1 MMKFRKRS
9 ALPLFVV
16 MLLLLAF
23 QIPAAATNGDFATQN
38 DIGSS
43 LSETGLTNEADI
55 LNSDYWKDYITDSGA
70 LCSAPFH
77 WSISEWKTVGIV
89 LGITTVLYKCD
100 TQIMNWSQDNRTEIT
115 DSISR
120 FTKPFGDSRVLV
132 PLTVLYIYGCRAGDN
147 RARKTAVLSL
157 ESFVISGFFGNSL
170 KYVGHRSRPRTGASY
185 DTWEGLS
192 FNDDDGMSFPSGHTA
207 CAFSVATIVA
217 DEYRDHPA
225 IPVIS
230 YSIATLTGLSRIN
243 DNAHWASD
251 VFFGAAIG
259 YFTSKSLL
267 ARHPDNKKTW
277 TVRPMTDGTTV
288 GLAVSYHF

>member
-1 MMKFRKRS
+1 MRKFRERK
-9 ALPLFVV
+9 AVPLFMV
-16 MLLLLAF
+16 MLILLAF
-23 QIPAAATNGDFATQN
+23 QIPAAAANGDFAIQN

-43 LSETGLTNEADI
+43 LKATDEADI
-55 LNSDYWKDYITDSGA
+55 LNIDYWKSYITDSSA
-70 LCSAPFH
+70 LGSAPFH
-77 WSISEWKTVGIV
+77 WGKTGWETVGIV
-89 LGITTVLYKCD
+89 LGSTVVLYKCD

-120 FTKPFGDSRVLV
+120 FAKPFGDSRVLV
-132 PLTVLYIYGCRAGDN
+132 PLTVLYVYGCRADDN

-157 ESFVISGFFGNSL
+157 ESFVISGILGNSL
-170 KYVGHRSRPRTGASY
+170 KYVGHRSRPRTGDPY
-185 DTWEGLS
+185 DTWKGPS

-207 CAFSVATIVA
+207 CAFAVATIVA
-217 DEYRDHPA
+217 NEYRDHPA

-230 YSIATLTGLSRIN
+230 YGIATLTGLSRIN

-267 ARHPDNKKTW
+267 ARHLDHEKTW
-277 TVRPMTDGTTV
+277 TVLPMTDGNAV
-288 GLAVSYHF
+288 GLAVTYHF

>member
-1 MMKFRKRS
+1 VIIIKKLIINADDFGLHKSINDGIIKAYQHGCVTS
-9 ALPLFVV
+9 ATIVAGGNAFVHAA
-16 MLLLLAF
+16 MLAQHYPGLK
-23 QIPAAATNGDFATQN
+23 
-38 DIGSS
+38 IGVH
-43 LSETGLTNEADI
+43 LT
-55 LNSDYWKDYITDSGA
+55 
-70 LCSAPFH
+70 
-77 WSISEWKTVGIV
+77 
-89 LGITTVLYKCD
+89 
-100 TQIMNWSQDNRTEIT
+100 
-115 DSISR
+115 
-120 FTKPFGDSRVLV
+120 LV
-132 PLTVLYIYGCRAGDN
+132 A
-147 RARKTAVLSL
+147 
-157 ESFVISGFFGNSL
+157 
-170 KYVGHRSRPRTGASY
+170 
-185 DTWEGLS
+185 WEGLS